1 MAELKPYDPNKPK
14 ISINKDGW
22 LNRMVEAGIPLSRAL
37 KYFHENPDGQATK
50 FISLAAEDLVPF
62 YSNIIN
68 NGDATDYV
76 TEAIMLGMP
85 VPGPKSSKKVMTPKG
100 ERTYYVN
107 QRIPELDVERNQKLD
122 RLFNETNDINWRES
136 DYSPWFG
143 DEYQREVGDTWGG
156 SKDYQEGRD
165 RSNRYESNSI
175 DPDDFNSLMD
185 ELEAEGAIEAA
196 DDYKFDVNSQEY
208 ADAKQTKADLDKIY
222 SEMNDDTALLTN
234 EKHINDQLESRAR
247 DEYWK
252 KRDEIA
258 DKYINPDWKGTK
270 YLYDDAKRLTPEQ
283 FDVEKYRKYLTEEE
297 INKLKETIPEIE
309 KKRNIW
315 PEMADKRLA
324 EINSTLE
331 KGYEELP
338 KPTGVQ
344 AFPNYEAMSRYR
356 AEIDALPKELE
367 YTKAEPRPASDVF
380 DFVSNDPELMSIDR
394 EYNGAYPNLHDN
406 YYTYQPE
413 TAYRPAA
420 DLVNAS
426 IERYTEPYRMTM
438 RDFDQMTN
446 LVNDL
451 RDPELYNKN
460 WANNLKQEI
469 NDLKETEL
477 LTAADKERMKETVD
491 YYAEKIQNEPDPDR
505 RKTLLSF
512 FKNDL
517 DAAGLMYDG
526 IE

>member
-14 ISINKDGW
+14 ISINKEGW
-22 LNRMVEAGIPLSRAL
+22 LDRMVEAGIPLSRAL
-37 KYFHENPDGQATK
+37 KYFHENPNGQATK

-85 VPGPKSSKKVMTPKG
+85 MPGPKSSKKVMTPKG

-122 RLFNETNDINWRES
+122 RLFNETNDINWRNS
-136 DYSPWFG
+136 DYGPWYG
-143 DEYQREVGDTWGG
+143 DEYQREVGDTWSG
-156 SKDYQEGRD
+156 SKDYQNIGHD
-165 RSNRYESNSI
+165 RYESNSI
-175 DPDDFNSLMD
+175 DPDDFNNLMD
-185 ELEAEGAIEAA
+185 ELEAEGVIDAA

-208 ADAKQTKADLDKIY
+208 ADAKQTAADLDKIY

-234 EKHINDQLESRAR
+234 EEKINSDLESRAR

-252 KRDEIA
+252 KREEIA

-270 YLYDDAKRLTPEQ
+270 YLYDDVKKVTPEQ
-283 FDVEKYRKYLTEEE
+283 FDVEKYRKNLTDEE
-297 INKLKETIPEIE
+297 INKLKESLSKVKEMRE
-309 KKRNIW
+309 VW
-315 PEMADKRLA
+315 PEMADKRMT
-324 EINSTLE
+324 EINKTLE

-338 KPTGVQ
+338 KPRAVQ

-356 AEIDALPKELE
+356 TEIDALPKNIE
-367 YTKAEPRPASDVF
+367 YTKAEPRTASDVF
-380 DFVSNDPELMSIDR
+380 DFVANDPELMTIDK
-394 EYNGAYPNLHDN
+394 EMYGQYPRLHDIN
-406 YYTYQPE
+406 YIYEPE
-413 TAYRPAA
+413 TAYRPAE

-426 IERYTEPYRMTM
+426 ISRYTEPYRITM

-451 RDPELYNKN
+451 RDPALYNKN
-460 WANNLKQEI
+460 WSSKLKQEI
-469 NDLKETEL
+469 NELKENEL
-477 LTAADKERMKETVD
+477 LTAQDKERMKETVD
-491 YYAEKIQNEPDPDR
+491 YYAEQIQNEPDPDR
-505 RKTLLSF
+505 RKFLLRLFRSEI
-512 FKNDL
+512 DG
-517 DAAGLMYDG
+517 AGLMYDG

>member
-1 MAELKPYDPNKPK
+1 MAELKPYDPNKSK
-14 ISINKDGW
+14 ISINKEGW
-22 LNRMVEAGIPLSRAL
+22 LDRMVEAGIPLSRAL
-37 KYFHENPDGQATK
+37 KYFHENPNGQATK

-85 VPGPKSSKKVMTPKG
+85 MPGPKSSKKVMTPKG

-122 RLFNETNDINWRES
+122 RLFNETNDINWKDS
-136 DYSPWFG
+136 DYSAWYG
-143 DEYQREVGDTWGG
+143 DDYVPEVGDTWEG
-156 SKDYQEGRD
+156 SKAYQDYGD
-165 RSNRYESNSI
+165 KRYQSKSI
-175 DPDDFNSLMD
+175 DPDDFNNLMD
-185 ELEAEGAIEAA
+185 ELESEGAIDAA

-208 ADAKQTKADLDKIY
+208 TDAKQTAADLDKIY

-234 EKHINDQLESRAR
+234 EKRINDDLENRAR

-270 YLYDDAKRLTPEQ
+270 NLYDDAKRVTPEQ

-297 INKLKETIPEIE
+297 INKLKETLPEIE
-309 KKRNIW
+309 KKRELW
-315 PEMADKRLA
+315 PELADEKIA
-324 EINSTLE
+324 KAKATIE

-338 KPTGVQ
+338 KPWAVQ
-344 AFPNYEAMSRYR
+344 AFPNYDAMSRYR
-356 AEIDALPKELE
+356 AEIDALPKDIE
-367 YTKAEPRPASDVF
+367 YTKTDPRPASDVF
-380 DFVSNDPELMSIDR
+380 DFVANDPELMTGSR
-394 EYNGAYPNLHDN
+394 ERNGNYPRLHDIN
-406 YYTYQPE
+406 YIYEPE
-413 TAYRPAA
+413 TAYTPAE

-426 IERYTEPYRMTM
+426 ISRYTEPYRITM

-451 RDPELYNKN
+451 RDPNLYNKN
-460 WANNLKQEI
+460 WAANLKQEI
-469 NDLKETEL
+469 NELKENDI
-477 LTAADKERMKETVD
+477 LTAQDKERMKETVD

-505 RKTLLSF
+505 RKFLLRLFRSEI
-512 FKNDL
+512 DG
-517 DAAGLMYDG
+517 AGLMYDG

>member
-14 ISINKDGW
+14 IGINKEGW
-22 LNRMVEAGIPLSRAL
+22 LDRMVEAGIPLSRAL

-85 VPGPKSSKKVMTPKG
+85 MPGPKSSKKVMTPKG

-107 QRIPELDVERNQKLD
+107 QRIPELDVERNQNLD
-122 RLFNETNDINWRES
+122 RLLKETNDINWRES
-136 DYSPWFG
+136 ESPWYG
-143 DEYQREVGDTWGG
+143 DNYQREVGDTWEG
-156 SKDYQEGRD
+156 SEAYQQKGND
-165 RSNRYESNSI
+165 RYQSNSI
-175 DPDDFNSLMD
+175 DPDDFNNLMD
-185 ELEAEGAIEAA
+185 EFEAEGAIDAA

-208 ADAKQTKADLDKIY
+208 ADAKRTAAELDKIY

-234 EKHINDQLESRAR
+234 EEKINRDLESRAR

-252 KRDEIA
+252 KREEIA

-270 YLYDDAKRLTPEQ
+270 YLYDYAKNVTPEQ
-283 FDVEKYRKYLTEEE
+283 FDVEKYRKYLTDEE
-297 INKLKETIPEIE
+297 INVLKKSLPEME
-309 KKRNIW
+309 KKREVW
-315 PEMADKRLA
+315 PEVADEAIAKTNA
-324 EINSTLE
+324 TIE
-331 KGYEELP
+331 KGYTELP
-338 KPTGVQ
+338 KPMTVQ

-356 AEIDALPKELE
+356 AEIDALPKNIE
-367 YTKAEPRPASDVF
+367 YTEANPRTASDVF
-380 DFVSNDPELMSIDR
+380 DFVANDPELMADDMKMH
-394 EYNGAYPNLHDN
+394 GQYPKLHDN
-406 YYTYQPE
+406 IYIYKPE
-413 TAYRPAA
+413 TAYRPAE

-426 IERYTEPYRMTM
+426 ISRYTEPYRITM

-451 RDPELYNKN
+451 RDPTLYNKN
-460 WANNLKQEI
+460 WSSKLKQEI
-469 NDLKETEL
+469 SDLKENEL
-477 LTAADKERMKETVD
+477 LTAEDKERMKETVD

-505 RKTLLSF
+505 RKALLSF

-517 DAAGLMYDG
+517 DVAGLMYDG

>member
-14 ISINKDGW
+14 ISINKEGW

-37 KYFHENPDGQATK
+37 KYFHDNPDGQATK

-107 QRIPELDVERNQKLD
+107 QRIPELDIERNQKLD
-122 RLFNETNDINWRES
+122 RLFNETNDINWRET
-136 DYSPWFG
+136 DYSPWYG
-143 DEYQREVGDTWGG
+143 DEYQREVGDTWEG
-156 SKDYQEGRD
+156 SNAYQEG
-165 RSNRYESNSI
+165 NERYRSNSI
-175 DPDDFNSLMD
+175 DPDDFNNLMD

-208 ADAKQTKADLDKIY
+208 ADAKQTAADLDKMY

-234 EKHINDQLESRAR
+234 EDRVNSALESRAR
-247 DEYWK
+247 DEFWK

-270 YLYDDAKRLTPEQ
+270 NLYDDAKRVVPEQ
-283 FDVEKYRKYLTEEE
+283 FDVEKYRKNLTDEE
-297 INKLKETIPEIE
+297 INKLKESLSKVKEMRE
-309 KKRNIW
+309 IW
-315 PEMADKRLA
+315 PEEADKKMA
-324 EINSTLE
+324 ELNATIE
-331 KGYEELP
+331 KGYTELP
-338 KPTGVQ
+338 KPMAVR
-344 AFPNYEAMSRYR
+344 AFPNYDAMTRYR
-356 AEIDALPKELE
+356 AEIDALPKNLE

-380 DFVSNDPELMSIDR
+380 DFVSNDPELMTGDKEMYGS
-394 EYNGAYPNLHDN
+394 YPRLHDN
-406 YYTYQPE
+406 TYFYKPE

-426 IERYTEPYRMTM
+426 ISRYTEPYRITM

-451 RDPELYNKN
+451 RDPNLYNKN
-460 WANNLKQEI
+460 WSTKLKQEI
-469 NDLKETEL
+469 SDLKENEL
-477 LTAADKERMKETVD
+477 LTAQDKERMKETVD
-491 YYAEKIQNEPDPDR
+491 YYAEQIQNEPDPDR

>member
-1 MAELKPYDPNKPK
+1 
-14 ISINKDGW
+14 
-22 LNRMVEAGIPLSRAL
+22 
-37 KYFHENPDGQATK
+37 
-50 FISLAAEDLVPF
+50 
-62 YSNIIN
+62 
-68 NGDATDYV
+68 
-76 TEAIMLGMP
+76 MLGMP

-122 RLFNETNDINWRES
+122 RLFDETNDINWRES
-136 DYSPWFG
+136 DYSPWYG

-165 RSNRYESNSI
+165 RSDRYQSNSI

-185 ELEAEGAIEAA
+185 ELEAEVAIEAA

-234 EKHINDQLESRAR
+234 EKRVN
-247 DEYWK
+247 
-252 KRDEIA
+252 
-258 DKYINPDWKGTK
+258 
-270 YLYDDAKRLTPEQ
+270 
-283 FDVEKYRKYLTEEE
+283 
-297 INKLKETIPEIE
+297 
-309 KKRNIW
+309 
-315 PEMADKRLA
+315 
-324 EINSTLE
+324 
-331 KGYEELP
+331 
-338 KPTGVQ
+338 
-344 AFPNYEAMSRYR
+344 
-356 AEIDALPKELE
+356 DALPKKLE

-380 DFVSNDPELMSIDR
+380 DFVSNDPELMSIDQK
-394 EYNGAYPNLHDN
+394 YDGYYPRLHDN
-406 YYTYQPE
+406 IYSYQPE

-426 IERYTEPYRMTM
+426 IDRYTEPYRITM

-451 RDPELYNKN
+451 RDPTLYNKK
-460 WANNLKQEI
+460 WSSKLKQEI
-469 NDLKETEL
+469 SELKENEL
-477 LTAADKERMKETVD
+477 LTAQDKERMKETVD
-491 YYAEKIQNEPDPDR
+491 YYAEQLANEPDPDR